1 MGETQFPDDSMPLGV
16 DDVETA
22 VFEGEAVLFR
32 ESTRSVHRMNALAGA
47 VWVMCDGETT
57 VAGMVDELAELF
69 DTDATA
75 LHPGVLEALEQLAE
89 VKLLQGMSDEP
100 TVVLT
105 PVDEEASDGSR
116 IIACPPDY

>member
-1 MGETQFPDDSMPLGV
+1 
-16 DDVETA
+16 
-22 VFEGEAVLFR
+22 
-32 ESTRSVHRMNALAGA
+32 
-47 VWVMCDGETT
+47 MCDGETT
-57 VAGMVDELAELF
+57 VAGMVAELAELF

-75 LHPGVLEALEQLAE
+75 LHPRVLEALEQLAE

>member
-1 MGETQFPDDSMPLGV
+1 MPVGV

-32 ESTRSVHRMNALAGA
+32 ESTRAIHRLNALAGA

-57 VAGMVDELAELF
+57 VTAMVGRTGRGRSTPTPPNCTPRCSKRWSNWPMAN
-69 DTDATA
+69 
-75 LHPGVLEALEQLAE
+75 
-89 VKLLQGMSDEP
+89 LLQGMSDDP
-100 TVVLT
+100 AVVMT

>member
-1 MGETQFPDDSMPLGV
+1 MPLGV

-32 ESTRSVHRMNALAGA
+32 ESTRAIHRLNALAGA

-57 VAGMVDELAELF
+57 VTDMVGELAEAF
-69 DTDATA
+69 DTDAA
-75 LHPGVLEALEQLAE
+75 ELHPKVLEALAQLAE
-89 VKLLQGMSDEP
+89 VNLLQGMSDDP
-100 TVVLT
+100 AVVMT
-105 PVDEEASDGSR
+105 PVDEHASDGSR